1 MVRVLGATL
10 LLATALSARSAAQ
23 SRPDGWYLG
32 GAGNLLA
39 AGFGTDNQT
48 LGGPSLQ
55 LGTVRPGRLGIQAA
69 TTYLVPTGRY
79 DLTGAALE
87 LGLGYGIPA
96 GDRSV
101 LVAHAGLAG
110 VIGGDNDGGAGA
122 AAAVAAG
129 LALVTRLHGRL
140 GLRLD
145 LAPKL
150 WINRGTPFTF
160 GASAGLVLLRGP
172 R

>member
-1 MVRVLGATL
+1 MARTLVATL
-10 LLATALSARSAAQ
+10 LLATAWAAPGVAQ

-39 AGFGTDNQT
+39 AGFGVDDET

-55 LGTVRPGRLGIQAA
+55 FGTVRPGRLGFQAA
-69 TTYLVPTGRY
+69 ATYLVPTGRY

-96 GDRSV
+96 GNRSV
-101 LVAHAGLAG
+101 VIAHAGVAG
-110 VIGGDNDGGAGA
+110 AIGGDNDGGAGGG
-122 AAAVAAG
+122 AAVGAG
-129 LALVTRLHGRL
+129 LALVTRLQGRL

-150 WINRGTPFTF
+150 WINRGTPITF
-160 GASAGLVLLRGP
+160 GASAGLVLLP
-172 R
+172 RPR